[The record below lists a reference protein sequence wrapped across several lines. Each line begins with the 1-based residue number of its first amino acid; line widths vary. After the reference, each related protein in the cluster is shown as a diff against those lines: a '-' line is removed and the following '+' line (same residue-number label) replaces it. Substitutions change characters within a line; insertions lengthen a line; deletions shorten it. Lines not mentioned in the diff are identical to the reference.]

1 MKNTGIAIKIVF
13 EVKMVFIVFYIDLR
27 KTQYNFT

>member
-27 KTQYNFT
+27 KTQNNFT